1 MVCLRPRRGLVT
13 PYVSRVFK
21 KTPLDSVALRARFEF
36 TPRTRPKPVDKT
48 AFELLV
54 HSALQELK
62 DIIGSID
69 RRALAEPPAELWQ
82 FAKEETFYQQG
93 GQERRRFRRYS
104 LITNVIVVPLDERL
118 CPVTNP
124 FVSLSSGMSVDG
136 IRLLHTDPTPSDQ
149 LLIEIESQPVR
160 FVLSVLRSCS
170 VGGCFEIAGR
180 FMDGALVKSKMAS
193 PAFATARCNALDRVD
208 LDPGADLDL
217 GTLDRSLPTFDEF
230 AHWAGVSAA
239 VQLLR
244 ADSIR

>member
-1 MVCLRPRRGLVT
+1 M
-13 PYVSRVFK
+13 
-21 KTPLDSVALRARFEF
+21 
-36 TPRTRPKPVDKT
+36 
-48 AFELLV
+48 
-54 HSALQELK
+54 HSALQEFQE
-62 DIIGSID
+62 IIASID

-180 FMDGALVKSKMAS
+180 FMDAALVKSKMAS
-193 PAFATARCNALDRVD
+193 PTFAIAKCDATSSND
-208 LDPGADLDL
+208 LEHSADLDQCAVL
-217 GTLDRSLPTFDEF
+217 EHCADLVPGALDRSLPTFDEF
-230 AHWAGVSAA
+230 AHWAGVTAA

-244 ADSIR
+244 TDSIR

>member
-1 MVCLRPRRGLVT
+1 
-13 PYVSRVFK
+13 
-21 KTPLDSVALRARFEF
+21 
-36 TPRTRPKPVDKT
+36 
-48 AFELLV
+48 V
-54 HSALQELK
+54 HSALQELQE
-62 DIIGSID
+62 IIGSID
-69 RRALAEPPAELWQ
+69 RRALSEPPAELWQ
-82 FAKEETFYQQG
+82 FAKEETFHQQG

-136 IRLLHTDPTPSDQ
+136 IRLLHTDPTPSDH

-180 FMDGALVKSKMAS
+180 FMDAALVKSKMAW
-193 PAFATARCNALDRVD
+193 PAFATAKCDAITGAD
-208 LDPGADLDL
+208 LDAGADLDL
-217 GTLDRSLPTFDEF
+217 ATLDRSPPTFDEF

-244 ADSIR
+244 TDSIR